1 MSRPTRARADRRRL
15 RSRGSSYPRLGWW
28 AAVAVCVP
36 LLCPAIAQAHAAG
49 RVHRHRP
56 AAHASQSKI
65 RSRHS
70 AHHRSAAIAPVS
82 IPALRH
88 AQKRGVA
95 LLSYGD
101 GLASSRGSSAVRAVQ
116 GRLSRLGYRLG
127 PIDGRFGPRTERA
140 VMRFQAA
147 NGLAADGIV
156 GPATRAALASPSPL
170 LRPGI
175 GERPRGGSSLVRA
188 VQSWLKR
195 MGERPGPIDGRYGP
209 LTAGAVRRFQRGHGL
224 SVDGIVGRNT
234 WHALRASILGHRAPA
249 RGRHSSGRKSAPK
262 NKRAPGTKTVP
273 SGKRIPARHPARQV
287 RPATRTAP
295 ATRGHFPVALV
306 VLVIALLA
314 MGVGLLS
321 YMRTRRRPRRARVPA
336 PLETRRLPRDATRPG
351 SIVPR
356 DAVRPGPV
364 PRDPAR
370 PGPVPRD
377 PARPGPIIPRDR
389 PRPEP
394 VLPWDAP
401 PRPTPAAP
409 PRETR
414 SEDRS
419 ERPVPEGGR
428 HR

>member
-1 MSRPTRARADRRRL
+1 MSRPTRARANRRRL

-28 AAVAVCVP
+28 AAVAVFLP
-36 LLCPAIAQAHAAG
+36 LLCPAIAQAHGAG
-49 RVHRHRP
+49 HVHRHRP

-70 AHHRSAAIAPVS
+70 AHHRRAAIAPVS

-88 AQKRGVA
+88 AQKRVVA

-101 GLASSRGSSAVRAVQ
+101 GLASPRGSSAVRAVQ
-116 GRLSRLGYRLG
+116 GRLSRLGFRLG
-127 PIDGRFGPRTERA
+127 PIDGRFGPHTKRA

-147 NGLAADGIV
+147 NGLAVDGIV

-175 GERPRGGSSLVRA
+175 GERPRGGSALVRA

-209 LTAGAVRRFQRGHGL
+209 LTASAVRRFQRGHGL
-224 SVDGIVGRNT
+224 TVDGIVGRNT
-234 WHALRASILGHRAPA
+234 WHALRASIVGRRGPA
-249 RGRHSSGRKSAPK
+249 RGHHSTGRKSAPK
-262 NKRAPGTKTVP
+262 NKRAPGPKTAP
-273 SGKRIPARHPARQV
+273 SGTRIPARQV

-314 MGVGLLS
+314 VAVGLLS

-336 PLETRRLPRDATRPG
+336 PLETRWLPRDAP
-351 SIVPR
+351 
-356 DAVRPGPV
+356 RPGPIV

-370 PGPVPRD
+370 PGPVVPGD
-377 PARPGPIIPRDR
+377 AARPGPIVPRDR

-394 VLPWDAP
+394 VLPWDTP
-401 PRPTPAAP
+401 PQPAHGAP

-414 SEDRS
+414 AEERS